1 MGLGLVFLSLGAR
14 LIPAAE
20 AALIT
25 QLENVLGPLW
35 VWLAGIERPP
45 AATIAGG
52 VIVICAVVFQVTQ
65 AADGREPL
73 VRGDGVRHRA
83 GGRIRCP

>member
-1 MGLGLVFLSLGAR
+1 MGLGLFFLSLGAR
-14 LIPAAE
+14 HIPAAE

-35 VWLAGIERPP
+35 VWLADIERPP

-65 AADGREPL
+65 GRLVDDDADGGSYVTGVPS
-73 VRGDGVRHRA
+73 RGR
-83 GGRIRCP
+83 